1 MSIFD
6 TWTTVAVQGSG
17 TSSRPEM
24 VFRLQ
29 CAGGYCAVC
38 EKCQHR
44 SLVSPNIHHAL
55 LCPHCQEP
63 LVLPLGAHFVC
74 PARLEPQ
81 FAIQQPFD
89 IERFLAYRV
98 HEQANDSAQSSG
110 EFLRWDGSSKRDN
123 TEVSCVFIGF
133 MDLVDNNGCAH
144 KLTRCGSCR
153 VPSGAPQ
160 QAQAKRGGDD
170 GFQRLLDQTVAPSPR
185 QRGFWSALVKRCS
198 GIGSRSERGM
208 RQRVHRH
215 VLAVVDSRHITW
227 YDVAGGGG
235 KTDDQIRRVEQ
246 IALLGAQFSADSSSA
261 GMRVAVAARSGR
273 RVEMDLG
280 SRIVASMWLHVLA
293 RRGAIKGGRG
303 SPAYNGEMQRWTM
316 ADGANVHAFNNIAD
330 GYSSSG
336 LAGDDDISE
345 FQFDVGSDII
355 EPATVAHLWLE
366 GSRSGSGSQAAIR
379 LVPI

>member
-89 IERFLAYRV
+89 IEWFLAYRV

-110 EFLRWDGSSKRDN
+110 ESLRWDGSSKRDN

-133 MDLVDNNGCAH
+133 MDLVDNNG
-144 KLTRCGSCR
+144 
-153 VPSGAPQ
+153 
-160 QAQAKRGGDD
+160 
-170 GFQRLLDQTVAPSPR
+170 
-185 QRGFWSALVKRCS
+185 
-198 GIGSRSERGM
+198 
-208 RQRVHRH
+208 
-215 VLAVVDSRHITW
+215 
-227 YDVAGGGG
+227 
-235 KTDDQIRRVEQ
+235 
-246 IALLGAQFSADSSSA
+246 
-261 GMRVAVAARSGR
+261 
-273 RVEMDLG
+273 
-280 SRIVASMWLHVLA
+280 
-293 RRGAIKGGRG
+293 
-303 SPAYNGEMQRWTM
+303 
-316 ADGANVHAFNNIAD
+316 
-330 GYSSSG
+330 
-336 LAGDDDISE
+336 
-345 FQFDVGSDII
+345 
-355 EPATVAHLWLE
+355 
-366 GSRSGSGSQAAIR
+366 
-379 LVPI
+379 